1 MDSTQKP
8 QSLATYDNQRHSQ
21 FDSMAVSNNLN
32 TSLANQPHGQVDGLE
47 LEQRLHAPSTHP
59 YPSNFA
65 TASNLHMTDN
75 STSSLST
82 QHHQYHYIQYP
93 PYYYYIGM
101 HSQRQQ
107 QQQHQESLLHGPQLT
122 GMPEVACHCHC
133 SCGAQQQQ
141 QQLLSQRQYQQRN
154 FSASTTA
161 IGQAQREEDSSKI
174 VVQVHCQ
181 SNGETDCER
190 ERSTLPPT
198 KAQSEQSLLNHSYQA
213 LQLQSTAEEKPL
225 NVECN
230 SKLNISCD
238 CDLECTCGAERLRS
252 AAAEPDA
259 RHSKSAAADMDAD
272 VLDTPS
278 PLKNQKQCQLEAMLG
293 ADEITVSESD
303 NNSTMIKKKKKTGG
317 GCAHINNEINS
328 WCNMHEQNSPL
339 AADKNCDCD
348 YNSSQIE
355 IYSDGESKG
364 GRDSIDD
371 QRPPL
376 PPRPPPPPRLRNA
389 TITGNGGHRHGPGIK
404 KYVVWC
410 LICGG
415 FSCLLGILFLGVY
428 FLLHSYTITVGNFE
442 TVPTFVPATLLIL
455 TGICIMSLARR
466 RNRYSYLIKLS
477 GVCGLISALTCAL
490 VTVTTTVL
498 HMSRLQA
505 LRECEYA
512 QKTRTCTCYSDMI
525 ESQVDRVD
533 KEGVRLVF
541 DSLSDCGVVH
551 GSLYSCLRAIFGLSV
566 AGVLV
571 AVFSCMLVYQLLS
584 HERKK
589 MYWEQLELRCR
600 SLYTS
605 QQGPPPNMAAMG
617 GGRGPIC
624 RCCEQCH
631 LHRQAPL
638 QATAY
643 PWDDSGEPRFWTGQ
657 PPGNFYSPN
666 PGGDDLHMAN
676 AGTACRGHS
685 GASGARSR
693 MTGWSWPRMPWQRN
707 SPVSNARQFRQTPSS
722 PDSQYGFTNNA
733 PTVAENMM
741 TDADATPAVA
751 HNSAAPPFNVVGGA
765 LPYGVW
771 GPPPPYSDPNSPAR
785 RGYYQ
790 YIEPNPCSNN
800 IATTNNI
807 THSSGNIS
815 NENNVSAA
823 AEQRIPCLN
832 HRSVF
837 LEQQPHQ
844 LNNNG
849 SNCCPT
855 ASMRR
860 NLAKR
865 RTTGGGAS
873 SGGSGGEDALKS
885 KTCGGDYENTPSE
898 SDGCNMRD
906 RFSNT
911 LPTRK
916 VKKRNETNLK
926 ANVIG
931 SANPQP
937 APRLSMQQVIANT
950 DANCTNATT
959 ESTLDGDE
967 CMDQIND
974 GMCDEDIN
982 TGSCASSRITA
993 RATLRRKRGIENT
1006 GFQSNSE
1013 SGIATK
1019 PIAGGDS
1026 DAVVIAADMHGAGD
1040 PTESEVYFADV
1051 SSCCN
1056 MSLKNDSYYDEA
1068 HQTQHHL
1075 GSQHHHQHQ
1084 NSNCS
1089 QNSSSNNEDYLAQR
1103 FGQRE
1108 NSIRSRLPFPQTR
1121 NNDYEENLNTSHQK
1135 EIGGSVTPVNQM
1147 HKEIS
1152 RQSMCSVESEAQT
1165 DCTDLSPATPC
1176 SNKFGQT
1183 SFEGKI
1189 TTIIDSN
1196 ETAVPQRTTGG
1207 ALPNFVAKFPYSSE
1221 SQSLEAHRRSTKDIH
1236 DLILSS
1242 EAHYE
1247 VINDNPQPTPP
1258 CQFTAQ
1264 QPNTRISKPQPQRPT
1279 NLSANKT
1286 KTKHSLKTRDRI
1298 EANVLQN
1305 ERDWPIVS
1313 GVGNANK
1320 GAGVGGGGCGN
1331 SERKCL

>member
-1 MDSTQKP
+1 
-8 QSLATYDNQRHSQ
+8 
-21 FDSMAVSNNLN
+21 MASNDLN
-32 TSLANQPHGQVDGLE
+32 SNSANQQHRPIDELDLE
-47 LEQRLHAPSTHP
+47 LRQHASTSHS
-59 YPSNFA
+59 YPSNFVN
-65 TASNLHMTDN
+65 ASNHHLSSGSLAEN
-75 STSSLST
+75 SASSVGT
-82 QHHQYHYIQYP
+82 QQHQYHYIQYP
-93 PYYYYIGM
+93 PYYYHIGGQAYR
-101 HSQRQQ
+101 SQQ
-107 QQQHQESLLHGPQLT
+107 QQQQQQAQFLHAQQLT
-122 GMPEVACHCHC
+122 GLPEVTCHCHC

-141 QQLLSQRQYQQRN
+141 QQLWNQRQYQQQN
-154 FSASTTA
+154 ISASTAT
-161 IGQAQREEDSSKI
+161 IGQRQNEEDSSKI

-181 SNGETDCER
+181 SNDDADCER
-190 ERSTLPPT
+190 DRERNTQPPT
-198 KAQSEQSLLNHSYQA
+198 KAQSEQSLLNHSYQT
-213 LQLQSTAEEKPL
+213 LQLQSGTEEKPL
-225 NVECN
+225 NVLHN
-230 SKLNISCD
+230 SQLNISCD
-238 CDLECTCGAERLRS
+238 CDLECTCGAERLRGTAGE
-252 AAAEPDA
+252 AAAV
-259 RHSKSAAADMDAD
+259 HTKTAASDDNLDTD
-272 VLDTPS
+272 VLDNPS
-278 PLKNQKQCQLEAMLG
+278 PLKNHKQCQLEAMLG

-317 GCAHINNEINS
+317 ACKHASNEMNS
-328 WCNMHEQNSPL
+328 WCHMQDQNSAL
-339 AADKNCDCD
+339 ATDKSCDCH
-348 YNSSQIE
+348 YNSSHIE
-355 IYSDGESKG
+355 IYSDGDSKVG
-364 GRDSIDD
+364 HDSIDD

-389 TITGNGGHRHGPGIK
+389 TITGNGPHRHGPGIK

-442 TVPTFVPATLLIL
+442 TVPTFVPATMLIL
-455 TGICIMSLARR
+455 TGVCIICLARR

-617 GGRGPIC
+617 GGRGPVC

-631 LHRQAPL
+631 LHRQVPL
-638 QATAY
+638 PATAY
-643 PWDDSGEPRFWTGQ
+643 PWDDNGEPRFWTGQ

-666 PGGDDLHMAN
+666 PGGDDLHMGN
-676 AGTACRGHS
+676 SGTTCRGHG
-685 GASGARSR
+685 GATGARSR
-693 MTGWSWPRMPWQRN
+693 TTGWSWPRMPWQRN
-707 SPVSNARQFRQTPSS
+707 SPVPNARQFRQTPSS

-733 PTVAENMM
+733 PVVTDNMM
-741 TDADATPAVA
+741 TESDAAQGVA
-751 HNSAAPPFNVVGGA
+751 HNTTAPAFNVVGGA

-790 YIEPNPCSNN
+790 YIQPNPCG
-800 IATTNNI
+800 NNI
-807 THSSGNIS
+807 TIANNINHSNSNMSAENIVGES
-815 NENNVSAA
+815 T
-823 AEQRIPCLN
+823 EQRMPCLN

-844 LNNNG
+844 VNNVN
-849 SNCCPT
+849 NCCPS

-865 RTTGGGAS
+865 RTTGGAGGGS
-873 SGGSGGEDALKS
+873 GSGGEDNMKS
-885 KTCGGDYENTPSE
+885 KSGGGEYENTPSE

-916 VKKRNETNLK
+916 VKKRNDNNAK
-926 ANVIG
+926 ANIIG
-931 SANPQP
+931 NANPQP
-937 APRLSMQQVIANT
+937 APRLALQQANSNNDT
-950 DANCTNATT
+950 SCANEVS
-959 ESTLDGDE
+959 ESTLGDNE
-967 CMDQIND
+967 CMEEINASL
-974 GMCDEDIN
+974 CNEEIN
-982 TGSCASSRITA
+982 MTTPGGRTSTRVST
-993 RATLRRKRGIENT
+993 RATLRRNCGIENN

-1013 SGIATK
+1013 VGAVTQ
-1019 PIAGGDS
+1019 PMAAGES
-1026 DAVVIAADMHGAGD
+1026 DALVIAADMHATGD
-1040 PTESEVYFADV
+1040 PAESEVYFADV

-1056 MSLKNDSYYDEA
+1056 MSLKNDNYYDEA
-1068 HQTQHHL
+1068 HQTT
-1075 GSQHHHQHQ
+1075 HHHQHQ

-1089 QNSSSNNEDYLAQR
+1089 QNSSSTNEDYLAQR

-1121 NNDYEENLNTSHQK
+1121 SNDYEENLNTHNTKDIS
-1135 EIGGSVTPVNQM
+1135 GNVTPVNQM
-1147 HKEIS
+1147 QKEIS

-1165 DCTDLSPATPC
+1165 ECTDLSPATPC

-1183 SFEGKI
+1183 NFEGGKI
-1189 TTIIDSN
+1189 KPNNDGSEN
-1196 ETAVPQRTTGG
+1196 ALQPRTTGVP
-1207 ALPNFVAKFPYSSE
+1207 LPNFVAKFPYSSE

-1247 VINDNPQPTPP
+1247 VINDNPQPTLP

-1264 QPNTRISKPQPQRPT
+1264 QQNTRINKPQAQRPT
-1279 NLSANKT
+1279 NLSASKT
-1286 KTKHSLKTRDRI
+1286 KTKHGIKTRDRI
-1298 EANVLQN
+1298 EVNVHPN
-1305 ERDWPIVS
+1305 ERDWS
-1313 GVGNANK
+1313 K
-1320 GAGVGGGGCGN
+1320 GPGLGGGGCGN
-1331 SERKCL
+1331 NERKCL